1 MRYRTQSLAPF
12 LFESRRRANDSDP
25 TTVWKRIEDLTSSD
39 TVLYESMY
47 HDFLDPN
54 PHWDHYLR
62 HWRARIK
69 ASPLNLSAFHG
80 ICSTHPDRIFAK
92 ALAAV
97 VAFGADAGYF
107 GP

>member
-1 MRYRTQSLAPF
+1 
-12 LFESRRRANDSDP
+12 
-25 TTVWKRIEDLTSSD
+25 
-39 TVLYESMY
+39 MY